1 LPPNFPKM
9 LDQKKD
15 TNINSIIGIALIFL
29 ILIGYSILTQPTQE
43 EIDAV
48 QNRRDSIAKIENE
61 ILQRQQD
68 QENNLSPAP
77 ARGREDPT
85 LQKSTVPTNTLLS
98 EQAKERFGPFANAA
112 EGENKYITIENELI
126 KITLSTKGGR
136 VYSVEL
142 KNYQTHDS
150 LPLILFDG
158 DSSTFSLN
166 FVTQNRS
173 ISTKDLYF
181 KPDGNSFTVSS
192 KNKKT
197 LSMRLYAGEDK
208 YIEYLYSLRGNS
220 YTLDFNIKFSG
231 MQDIVASNANYLDL
245 EWGINVHRQEKN
257 LNYERQNTTIY
268 YKYLDDEVDYL
279 SETSDERE
287 TLKTKVKWVGFK
299 QQFFTSAIIAENSF
313 DKPTYIETV
322 TKEGSE
328 KYVKSLTA
336 NLTIPYIHQSEESF
350 PMRLYFG
357 PNHYK
362 TLKEF
367 DLEMEKLIPLGWGI
381 FRWVNIYI
389 IIPTFNFL
397 EKYISSY
404 GIIIL
409 ILTLFIKVILFP
421 LMYKS
426 YQSTAKM
433 RVLKPEVDEINAK
446 FPKKEDSM
454 KKQQA
459 VMALYKKTGVN
470 PLGGCLPMVVQM
482 PILFAMFRFFPS
494 SIELR
499 QQSFLWAHDLSAYDS
514 IYDFPGGFSI
524 PFYGDHVSL
533 FTLLMTAA
541 TLMSV
546 KMNSEM
552 SGGTQMQMPQMK
564 VMMYMMPIMFLG
576 FFNDFA
582 SGLSYYYF
590 IATMVTFGQQYAM
603 RRFVNEEKILQKIQ
617 EFKKKPP
624 PKKSRFQKRLEQMA
638 KQRRGR

>member
-1 LPPNFPKM
+1 M
-9 LDQKKD
+9 LGQNKD
-15 TNINSIIGIALIFL
+15 TNINSIIGIVLIFL
-29 ILIGYSILTQPTQE
+29 ILIGYSILTQPSQE
-43 EIDAV
+43 EIEAI
-48 QNRRDSIAKIENE
+48 QRKRDSIAKIENE

-68 QENNLSPAP
+68 QQSTTPLASGETE
-77 ARGREDPT
+77 GEGEPT
-85 LQKSTVPTNTLLS
+85 LQKPQSSTDILLR
-98 EQAKERFGPFANAA
+98 EQTKERYGPFANAA

-136 VYSVEL
+136 VYSAEL

-150 LPLILFDG
+150 LPLFLFNG
-158 DSSTFSLN
+158 DSSTLSLN
-166 FVTQNRS
+166 FVTQSKS

-181 KPDGNSFTVSS
+181 KPIGDSFTVNGKNS
-192 KNKKT
+192 KVI
-197 LSMRLYAGEDK
+197 SMRLYAGEGK
-208 YIEYLYSLRGNS
+208 YIEYLYTLGGNS
-220 YTLDFNIKFSG
+220 YMLDFSIKFSG
-231 MQDIVASNANYLDL
+231 MQDIIAANANYLDL
-245 EWGINVHRQEKN
+245 EWGIYVPRQEKN
-257 LNYERQNTTIY
+257 LEYERQNTTIY

-287 TLKTKVKWVGFK
+287 TLTTKVKWIGFK
-299 QQFFTSAIIAENSF
+299 QQFFTSALIAENSF
-313 DKPTYIETV
+313 DKPTYLETV
-322 TKEGSE
+322 TDESSE
-328 KYVKSLTA
+328 RYVKSLRA
-336 NLTIPYIHQSEESF
+336 NLTIPYIHQQQETF
-350 PMRLYFG
+350 PMSFYFG

-362 TLKEF
+362 TLTEL
-367 DLEMEKLIPLGWGI
+367 DLGMEDVIPLGWGI
-381 FRWVNIYI
+381 FRWVNVFIV
-389 IIPTFNFL
+389 IPTFNFL
-397 EKYISSY
+397 EKYIASY

-409 ILTLFIKVILFP
+409 LLTIFIKVLLFP

-433 RVLKPEVDEINAK
+433 RVLKPEVDEIGAK

-499 QQSFLWAHDLSAYDS
+499 QQSFLWADDLSAYDS

-524 PFYGDHVSL
+524 PFYGDHISL

-541 TLMSV
+541 TLISV

-590 IATMVTFGQQYAM
+590 IATMITFGQQYAM
-603 RRFVNEEKILQKIQ
+603 RRFVNEEKILRKIQ

-638 KQRRGR
+638 KQKGYQKPK